1 MKRRY
6 LLMFVVGT
14 LFSMACTFN
23 TLLPAQATT
32 PTVEPIPTV
41 ERPQSTFIDGR
52 TVAQDTSSAQAAP
65 VQSAQAV
72 PVQSAPAQA
81 APQYVTGQNTN
92 GYYGGTT
99 YTYYGC
105 APRGDWA
112 YTYVVQRGDTLS
124 NIAARAGVSW
134 QTLAQGNCIANANYI
149 YAGQVLR
156 VPCVINA
163 YYPPPYYPPPYNPPP
178 QYPPP
183 SGGWQSVG
191 SVIPSPFLSL
201 YGNQYQLQGG
211 AVVSL
216 SWAINT
222 YNVTRV
228 EFYFAPSG
236 SGMSPTLIG
245 TDTYFGDGVA
255 ISWGVPPGVVGNLS
269 ASAYYGSGLVK
280 TTAAYTF
287 VYANSVQPPPP
298 TQPPVQP
305 PVVVGTGLSISPYD
319 SVNNNTFILPPD
331 QLITISWPATF
342 PTATDRVVFELV
354 PPGGGAGQPIGL
366 DANLADGAS
375 IIWNSVNGTQ
385 GTLRAVAYFLG
396 GYAPQYSDSYYVIAG
411 MP

>member
-23 TLLPAQATT
+23 TLLPAQAPQ
-32 PTVEPIPTV
+32 PTVEALPTAA
-41 ERPQSTFIDGR
+41 RPQTAFIDGR
-52 TVAQDTSSAQAAP
+52 TVAQDTTSAQT
-65 VQSAQAV
+65 V
-72 PVQSAPAQA
+72 PVQNAPQSVAIQDAPAQS
-81 APQYVTGQNTN
+81 APQSVTSQGGS
-92 GYYGGTT
+92 GYYGGTS
-99 YTYYGC
+99 YYGC

-112 YTYVVQRGDTLS
+112 YSYVVQRGDTLS
-124 NIAARAGVSW
+124 SIAARAGISW
-134 QTLAQGNCIANANYI
+134 QALAQGNCIANANTI
-149 YAGQVLR
+149 YAGQALR
-156 VPCVINA
+156 VPYVIA
-163 YYPPPYYPPPYNPPP
+163 APPIYPPPHYPPP
-178 QYPPP
+178 QYLPP
-183 SGGWQSVG
+183 SGGWQAVG

-201 YGNQYQLQGG
+201 NGYQYQLQGG

-228 EFYFAPSG
+228 EFYFTPSG
-236 SGMSPTLIG
+236 SGLPPTLIG

-255 ISWGVPPGVVGNLS
+255 ISWGVPPGVFGSLS
-269 ASAYYGSGLVK
+269 ASGFYGSGLVR

-287 VYANSVQPPPP
+287 VYTNSVQPPPP
-298 TQPPVQP
+298 TPTPQPQP
-305 PVVVGTGLSISPYD
+305 PVVIGSGLSITPYD

-366 DANLADGAS
+366 DTNLGDGAS
-375 IIWNSVNGTQ
+375 ILWNSVNGTQ
-385 GTLRAVAYFLG
+385 GTVRAVAYFQG